1 MASEIGK
8 AYVQIV
14 PSAKGISG
22 KIQQELNGSNLGS
35 SVGSAFGNGFG
46 STVIKAI
53 GALGIGA
60 MVGKTIKESLS
71 QGMELEQNLGGTEAV
86 FGEFANNLQETA
98 KTAYKNMGLSASE
111 YMATANKMGSL
122 FQGSGMSQVRSLELT
137 TEAMQRASDVAS
149 VMGISQEMAMESI
162 AGAAK
167 GNFTMMDNL
176 GVAMNATT
184 IKAYALEK
192 GINFDW
198 NTASNAEKAE
208 IAMKMFM
215 DRTSQYA
222 GNFARESTETLSGS
236 IGMIKASWQDLLAN
250 LALGQDVG
258 PALTNLVTSAGAVLS
273 NLIPMVVNII
283 TEIPGAVMQAWP
295 ALVQTFQNLGQDII
309 TKLCGGTEMN
319 MGDILDKGVEAI
331 SGFANKIFENLPMM
345 IDSASK
351 MISKL
356 VQGIMQNLPTIVEK
370 GAVLIGKIA
379 EGFIRNLPAI
389 VSALARMFES
399 IVSTIVQNLPSMLQQ
414 GLEILGKIVAGLIR
428 AIPDVISAIGQI
440 NETIKNTLKNVDWAQ
455 LGKDIINGII
465 AGLYALGSSIG
476 NALKDIVTQGLD
488 AAKKKLGIAS
498 PSKVFRDEVG
508 KWIPAGIAVGIE
520 ANTSEVTGAIED
532 MKAQALSTSQMQISA
547 SYGDSAI
554 RAREEKMDAIL
565 GLLATYLPECAAPTV
580 IDGES
585 MMETINTQLGLGVI

>member
-1 MASEIGK
+1 
-8 AYVQIV
+8 
-14 PSAKGISG
+14 
-22 KIQQELNGSNLGS
+22 
-35 SVGSAFGNGFG
+35 
-46 STVIKAI
+46 
-53 GALGIGA
+53 
-60 MVGKTIKESLS
+60 
-71 QGMELEQNLGGTEAV
+71 
-86 FGEFANNLQETA
+86 
-98 KTAYKNMGLSASE
+98 
-111 YMATANKMGSL
+111 
-122 FQGSGMSQVRSLELT
+122 
-137 TEAMQRASDVAS
+137 
-149 VMGISQEMAMESI
+149 
-162 AGAAK
+162 
-167 GNFTMMDNL
+167 
-176 GVAMNATT
+176 
-184 IKAYALEK
+184 
-192 GINFDW
+192 
-198 NTASNAEKAE
+198 
-208 IAMKMFM
+208 
-215 DRTSQYA
+215 
-222 GNFARESTETLSGS
+222 
-236 IGMIKASWQDLLAN
+236 
-250 LALGQDVG
+250 
-258 PALTNLVTSAGAVLS
+258 
-273 NLIPMVVNII
+273 MVVNII

-345 IDSASK
+345 IESAGQ

-356 VQGIMQNLPTIVEK
+356 VQGIMQNLPTIIEK
-370 GAVLIGKIA
+370 GAVLVGKIA
-379 EGFIRNLPAI
+379 QGFIQNLPAI
-389 VSALARMFES
+389 VSALAKMFEN
-399 IVSTIVQNLPSMLQQ
+399 IVSTIASNLPNMLQQ
-414 GLEILGKIVAGLIR
+414 GIEILGKIIAGLIR
-428 AIPDVISAIGQI
+428 AIPDVVSAIGQI

-520 ANTSEVTGAIED
+520 ANTDEVTGAIDD
-532 MKAQALSTSQMQISA
+532 MKAQALSTSQMQIST

-565 GLLATYLPECAAPTV
+565 GLLATYLPDCAAPTV